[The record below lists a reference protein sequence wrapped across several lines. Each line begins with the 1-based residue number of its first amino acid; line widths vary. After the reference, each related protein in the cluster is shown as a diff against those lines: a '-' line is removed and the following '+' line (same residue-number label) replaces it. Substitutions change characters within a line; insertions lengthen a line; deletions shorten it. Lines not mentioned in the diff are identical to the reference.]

1 MGSISYPS
9 VQWTL
14 AGLFAVLAVVT
25 AVLWLLRRRY
35 PDRDWRE
42 LTDRTNSWWVLVI
55 VFAVAILVGRV
66 ASLVFLAI
74 MCFLALKEYFS
85 LIPTRRVDRRVL
97 FWAYLA
103 IPVQFYWI
111 GTGWYVMFLIWVP
124 VYMFLLMPMIMVIAG
139 ETKGFLRAA
148 GSIQWGLMICV
159 FLLSH
164 TAELLAAPD
173 EGNPVAGSAGWL
185 LYLVILT
192 QLNDV
197 AQYLWG
203 KAIGKTKAA
212 PSVSPNKTVEGF
224 LGGLGSTLVLAVLL
238 APVLTPFD
246 IFTALLA
253 GAIIAFAGFFGDLVI
268 SALKRDL
275 GVKDAG
281 SLLPGHGGVLDRLDS
296 LAFAAPLFFHFVAF
310 LYY

>member
-1 MGSISYPS
+1 MGDIVYPS

-14 AGLFAVLAVVT
+14 GGLFGLLAVVS
-25 AVLWLLRRRY
+25 ALLWFLRRRY
-35 PDRDWRE
+35 PDRNWRE
-42 LTDRTNSWWVLVI
+42 LTDRTNSWWVLVV
-55 VFAVAILVGRV
+55 VFAVAIIVGRT
-66 ASLVFLAI
+66 ASLVLLALAS
-74 MCFLALKEYFS
+74 FLALKEYFS

-111 GTGWYVMFLIWVP
+111 GTGWYVMFLIWIP

-159 FLLSH
+159 FLLGH
-164 TAELLAAPD
+164 TAQLLAAPND
-173 EGNPVAGSAGWL
+173 GNPVAGSAGWL
-185 LYLVILT
+185 LFLVILT

-197 AQYLWG
+197 AQFLWG
-203 KAIGKTKAA
+203 KAIGRTKAA

-224 LGGLGSTLVLAVLL
+224 LGGLGSTLVLAVLITPL
-238 APVLTPFD
+238 LTPFD
-246 IFTALLA
+246 VPTALLA
-253 GAIIAFAGFFGDLVI
+253 GAIIAFGGFFGDLVI

>member
-35 PDRDWRE
+35 PERDWRE

-173 EGNPVAGSAGWL
+173 GGNPVAGSAGWL

-246 IFTALLA
+246 VFTALLA

>member
-1 MGSISYPS
+1 MGDIAYPS
-9 VQWTL
+9 IQWTL
-14 AGLFAVLAVVT
+14 GGLFALLIVVS
-25 AVLWLLRRRY
+25 AVLFLLRRRF
-35 PDRDWRE
+35 PERNWRE

-55 VFAVAILVGRV
+55 VFAVAILVGRI
-66 ASLVFLAI
+66 ASLIFLAL
-74 MCFLALKEYFS
+74 MSFLALKEYFS

-139 ETKGFLRAA
+139 DTKGFLRAA

-159 FLLSH
+159 FLLGH
-164 TAELLAAPD
+164 TAQLLAAPD
-173 EGNPVAGSAGWL
+173 SGNPVAGSAGWL

-203 KAIGKTKAA
+203 TAIGRTKAA

-224 LGGLGSTLVLAVLL
+224 LGGFGSTLILAVLL
-238 APVLTPFD
+238 APLLTPFD
-246 IFTALLA
+246 IPGALLA
-253 GAIIAFAGFFGDLVI
+253 GAIISFGGFFGDLVI

-296 LAFAAPLFFHFVAF
+296 LAFAAPLFFHYVAF

>member
-1 MGSISYPS
+1 MSFPL

-14 AGLFAVLAVVT
+14 GGLLVLLVVVS
-25 AVLWLLRRRY
+25 ALLWALRRRY
-35 PDRDWRE
+35 PQRNWRE

-55 VFAVAILVGRV
+55 VFGAAILIGRT
-66 ASLVFLAI
+66 ASLVLLTLAS
-74 MCFLALKEYFS
+74 FLALKEYFS

-103 IPVQFYWI
+103 IPIQFYWI

-159 FLLSH
+159 FLLGH
-164 TAELLAAPD
+164 TAQLLAAPN

-192 QLNDV
+192 QFNDV
-197 AQYLWG
+197 AQYVWG
-203 KAIGKTKAA
+203 KAFGKTKAA
-212 PSVSPNKTVEGF
+212 PAVSPNKTVEGF
-224 LGGLGSTLVLAVLL
+224 LGGLGTTLVLAAVL
-238 APVLTPFD
+238 APALTPFD
-246 IFTALLA
+246 ISQSLLA
-253 GAIIAFAGFFGDLVI
+253 GAIIAFGGFFGDLVI

-296 LAFAAPLFFHFVAF
+296 LAFAAPLFFHYVAF

>member
-1 MGSISYPS
+1 MGSISYAS

-25 AVLWLLRRRY
+25 VVLWLLRRRY
-35 PDRDWRE
+35 ADRDWRE

-173 EGNPVAGSAGWL
+173 DGNPVAGSAGWL

-246 IFTALLA
+246 VFTALLA

>member
-1 MGSISYPS
+1 VGSISYPS

-35 PDRDWRE
+35 SGRDWRE

-197 AQYLWG
+197 AQYIWG

-246 IFTALLA
+246 VFTALLA

>member
-25 AVLWLLRRRY
+25 VMLWVLRRRY
-35 PDRDWRE
+35 PERDWRE

-66 ASLVFLAI
+66 TSLIFLAI

-173 EGNPVAGSAGWL
+173 DGNPVAGSAGWL

-224 LGGLGSTLVLAVLL
+224 LGGLGSTLVLAALL

-246 IFTALLA
+246 QLTALLA

>member
-35 PDRDWRE
+35 PERDWRE

-139 ETKGFLRAA
+139 ETRGFLRAA

-197 AQYLWG
+197 TQYLWG

-246 IFTALLA
+246 VFTALLA

-296 LAFAAPLFFHFVAF
+296 LAFAAPLFLHFVAF

>member
-1 MGSISYPS
+1 MGDISYPS

-14 AGLFAVLAVVT
+14 AGLFALLGVVS
-25 AVLWLLRRRY
+25 AALWLLRRRY
-35 PDRDWRE
+35 PQRDWRE

-66 ASLVFLAI
+66 VSLVFLAI

-164 TAELLAAPD
+164 TAELLASPD
-173 EGNPVAGSAGWL
+173 DGNPVAGSAGWL

-246 IFTALLA
+246 VLTALLA

-310 LYY
+310 VYY

>member
-1 MGSISYPS
+1 MGSISYAS

-14 AGLFAVLAVVT
+14 AGLFAVLAAVT
-25 AVLWLLRRRY
+25 VMLWVLRRRY
-35 PDRDWRE
+35 PQRDWRE
-42 LTDRTNSWWVLVI
+42 LTDRTNSWWVLAI
-55 VFAVAILVGRV
+55 VFAIAILVGRV
-66 ASLVFLAI
+66 ASLIFLAV

-111 GTGWYVMFLIWVP
+111 ATGWYVMFLIWVP

-173 EGNPVAGSAGWL
+173 DGNPVAGSAGWL

-246 IFTALLA
+246 VFTALLA

>member
-1 MGSISYPS
+1 MGSISYAS

-35 PDRDWRE
+35 PERDWRE

-55 VFAVAILVGRV
+55 VFAVAILVGRI

-238 APVLTPFD
+238 APVLTPFGV
-246 IFTALLA
+246 FTALLA

>member
-1 MGSISYPS
+1 MG
-9 VQWTL
+9 
-14 AGLFAVLAVVT
+14 GLFGLLAVVS
-25 AVLWLLRRRY
+25 AILWLLRRRY
-35 PDRDWRE
+35 PDRNWRE
-42 LTDRTNSWWVLVI
+42 LTDRTKSWWVLVV
-55 VFAVAILVGRV
+55 VFAVAIIVGRT
-66 ASLVFLAI
+66 ASLVLLALAS
-74 MCFLALKEYFS
+74 FLALKEYFS

-111 GTGWYVMFLIWVP
+111 DTGWYVMFLIWVP
-124 VYMFLLMPMIMVIAG
+124 VYMFLLMPMIMVVAG

-159 FLLSH
+159 FLLGH
-164 TAELLAAPD
+164 TAQLLAAPND
-173 EGNPVAGSAGWL
+173 GNPVAGSAGWL
-185 LYLVILT
+185 LFLVILT

-197 AQYLWG
+197 AQFLWG
-203 KAIGKTKAA
+203 KAIGRTQAA

-224 LGGLGSTLVLAVLL
+224 LGGLGSTLVLAVLI
-238 APVLTPFD
+238 APLLTPFD
-246 IFTALLA
+246 IPTALLA
-253 GAIIAFAGFFGDLVI
+253 GAIIAYGGFFGDLVI